1 MSKLMGARPSA
12 LLAIHD
18 DYAAWCVDEAV
29 LYYQSLLASGRKLA
43 PRKTKDNSATIAQL
57 MRDGD

>member
-12 LLAIHD
+12 LLAIND

-29 LYYQSLLASGRKLA
+29 FYYQSLLASGRKLA
-43 PRKTKDNSATIAQL
+43 PRKTKDNSALIAQL
-57 MRDGD
+57 MKDQ